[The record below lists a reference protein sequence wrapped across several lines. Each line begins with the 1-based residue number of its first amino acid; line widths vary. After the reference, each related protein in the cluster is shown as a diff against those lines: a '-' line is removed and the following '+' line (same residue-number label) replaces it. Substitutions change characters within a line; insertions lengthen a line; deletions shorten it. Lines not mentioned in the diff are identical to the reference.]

1 MTSKYTFSQR
11 SLRNLDVHPDLVK
24 VAKRALALSEV
35 DFIIT
40 DGGRSVAEQRENVRK
55 GVSKTM
61 NSRHLTGHALDFVAL
76 VDRRATYEK
85 GYMKRIADAFKAAGD
100 EILGPGRVEW
110 GGDWKGFVDMPHI
123 QLSRRYYP

>member
-1 MTSKYTFSQR
+1 MASKFTFSQR

-24 VAKRALALSEV
+24 VAKRALELSEV

-55 GVSKTM
+55 GASKTM

-76 VDRRATYEK
+76 VDRRVTYDDK
-85 GYMKRIADAFKAAGD
+85 PMRTIAAAFKAAGN
-100 EILGPGRVEW
+100 EILGPGRIEW
-110 GGDWKGFVDMPHI
+110 GGDWKGSWDKPHI
-123 QLSRRYYP
+123 QLSRKYYP